1 MAMAWMGS
9 LEAKTNAWNNLPT
22 ADKLRYEKIII
33 NESYYNLYLTAQA
46 EGNVKSANFYFSKI
60 DQKLFNETRCK

>member
-1 MAMAWMGS
+1 MHGTIYQQLISFAM
-9 LEAKTNAWNNLPT
+9 
-22 ADKLRYEKIII
+22 KIII

-60 DQKLFNETRCK
+60 DQKLFNDTM